1 MENKNDKK
9 DQFVELRAKGNS
21 YDSIAKKIGV
31 SKGTLISWS
40 RDLKVE
46 IQNYRNLEADA
57 LMEKY
62 KMTKN
67 SQLESLGAQL
77 TKVREEVSKRDLSD
91 IPTEKL
97 VTMEIKLLETINN
110 SEASSTILSADD
122 PWESKIE
129 SIKSWSA

>member
-40 RDLKVE
+40 RDLKLE
-46 IQNYRNLEADA
+46 IQNYHNLEADA

-77 TKVREEVSKRDLSD
+77 SKVREEVSKRDLSD

-110 SEASSTILSADD
+110 SEASSTILSTDD

>member
-1 MENKNDKK
+1 MENKNDLK
-9 DQFVELRAKGNS
+9 DQFVELRARGNS
-21 YDSIAKKIGV
+21 YDKIAKSLGA

-67 SQLESLGAQL
+67 CQLESLGSQL
-77 TKVREEVSKRDLSD
+77 AKIRDEVSKRDLSEV
-91 IPTEKL
+91 PTEKL
-97 VTMEIKLLETINN
+97 VAMEIKLLDTIN
-110 SEASSTILSADD
+110 SCGSTSTTPGVND
-122 PWESKIE
+122 P
-129 SIKSWSA
+129 

>member
-67 SQLESLGAQL
+67 SQLEALGAQL

-110 SEASSTILSADD
+110 SEASSTVLSTDD

-129 SIKSWSA
+129 SIKSWLA

>member
-77 TKVREEVSKRDLSD
+77 TKVREEVSKRNLSD

-110 SEASSTILSADD
+110 SEASSTILSTDD